1 MQMTLSLQIKDY
13 NHSFSHSVGRN
24 GGRSTGGKFFV
35 QLFFVHGRLWLMMVE
50 MSTRRGWGSIQPI
63 QPSHLFILELNSR
76 ARLFCEAVGRVK
88 FSGNT
93 SGTPQ
98 WESDQWESVQWERLF
113 CEAVARKV
121 HGEKK
126 TFQRRLGKKIDVHG
140 ICP

>member
-1 MQMTLSLQIKDY
+1 MTPSLQIKDY

-24 GGRSTGGKFFV
+24 GGRSTGGKLFV

-76 ARLFCEAVGRVK
+76 ARLFGEAVGRK
-88 FSGNT
+88 
-93 SGTPQ
+93 
-98 WESDQWESVQWERLF
+98 EHKEKRLF
-113 CEAVARKV
+113 TFHKKLFTFHASSVKQWQEKR
-121 HGEKK
+121 KK
-126 TFQRRLGKKIDVHG
+126 TFRRRLCKKIDLHG

>member
-1 MQMTLSLQIKDY
+1 MQKTPSLQIKDY

-76 ARLFCEAVGRVK
+76 ARLFCEAVGRKVHK
-88 FSGNT
+88 EKRLFT
-93 SGTPQ
+93 FHKKTFHFA
-98 WESDQWESVQWERLF
+98 RLF
-113 CEAVARKV
+113 CEAVGRKV
-121 HGEKK
+121 HGEK
-126 TFQRRLGKKIDVHG
+126 RLFREDCAKK
-140 ICP
+140 

>member
-1 MQMTLSLQIKDY
+1 MTLSLQIKDY
-13 NHSFSHSVGRN
+13 DHSFSHSVGRN

-76 ARLFCEAVGRVK
+76 ARLFCEAV
-88 FSGNT
+88 
-93 SGTPQ
+93 
-98 WESDQWESVQWERLF
+98 
-113 CEAVARKV
+113 ARKV
-121 HGEKK
+121 HGEKRLFTFHKKLFTFHASSVKQWEKSAQRKK
-126 TFQRRLGKKIDVHG
+126 TFQRRLCKKRDLHG